1 MDRERMKIAYL
12 FFAYKNPRLIQRSID
27 LLGCDDC
34 SFFIHIDGKI
44 DIHRFASLHGDNV
57 HFTRERITVHWAEFT
72 GVEAILLLIREAL
85 SNPVHFDY
93 FVLMSGSEYP
103 LRSGNYIRNFF
114 AENRGREFITMSRIE
129 APGDPFLR
137 LNTLRYPSTRPVLR
151 LASRVLAKFGL
162 ARRDYRKH
170 LGKLEP
176 YSGITWWALSREA
189 CEFIVEFNRNDR
201 VLKKFLQY
209 TFAPEETY
217 IHTIL
222 GNSPFKSNI
231 RRNLLFEDW
240 SPRNQVKSLRAQW
253 HRLPAMID
261 ETHCDFF
268 ESNEKIF
275 ANDPQGPEELLFAR
289 KFSDENMSPID
300 RVDEMI
306 SRKEGYCQSR

>member
-1 MDRERMKIAYL
+1 MKIAYL
-12 FFAYKNPRLIQRSID
+12 FFAYKNPRLIQKSIE
-27 LLGCDDC
+27 LLACDDC

-44 DIHRFASLHGDNV
+44 DINRFANVRGDNV
-57 HFTRERITVHWAEFT
+57 HFTRKRVTVHWAEFT
-72 GVEAILLLIREAL
+72 GVEAILLLISEAL
-85 SNPVHFDY
+85 SSPVRFDY

-103 LRSGNYIRNFF
+103 LRGGNYIRNFF
-114 AENRGREFITMSRIE
+114 TENQGREFITMSRIE
-129 APGDPFLR
+129 APGDPFVR
-137 LNTLRYPSTRPVLR
+137 LNTVRYPSNRPVLR
-151 LASRVLAKFGL
+151 FASRLLAKIGL

-170 LGKLEP
+170 LGNLEP

-189 CEFIVEFNRNDR
+189 CQFIVEFNRNDR

-222 GNSPFKSNI
+222 GNSRFKSKI

-253 HRLPAMID
+253 HSLPAMID

-275 ANDPQGPEELLFAR
+275 ANDLQGPEELLFAR
-289 KFSDENMSPID
+289 KFSDENMVPID

-306 SRKEGYCQSR
+306 SRKEGYCRSR